1 MNRKDYGWLAG
12 LLALAVLIWLRD
24 RSWLSA
30 PEETVPLFAALPLFF
45 LLGGGRAILVRTA
58 TVPVP
63 TGPMLTGA
71 VLLVAGLA
79 LNITILLALAWTVF
93 FRTWLVSRT
102 APEKLVPL
110 RRLLVLAL
118 LAFPWL
124 SEDLPQLGWWFRLSA
139 AWTAGHLFQLAG
151 FGVTREGTDLVVQG
165 LPVSVTAACAG
176 LKALQA
182 MLVAGTVLAFAQLGD
197 RRGYWVAVLS
207 LPVVAWSANTLRV
220 IVLSTVA
227 LTYGTPAAQGWFHEW
242 GGLFALVAMFA
253 LCWGIFAAV
262 RRWLPK

>member
-1 MNRKDYGWLAG
+1 
-12 LLALAVLIWLRD
+12 
-24 RSWLSA
+24 
-30 PEETVPLFAALPLFF
+30 
-45 LLGGGRAILVRTA
+45 
-58 TVPVP
+58 
-63 TGPMLTGA
+63 
-71 VLLVAGLA
+71 
-79 LNITILLALAWTVF
+79 
-93 FRTWLVSRT
+93 
-102 APEKLVPL
+102 
-110 RRLLVLAL
+110 
-118 LAFPWL
+118 
-124 SEDLPQLGWWFRLSA
+124 
-139 AWTAGHLFQLAG
+139 
-151 FGVTREGTDLVVQG
+151 
-165 LPVSVTAACAG
+165 
-176 LKALQA
+176 

>member
-1 MNRKDYGWLAG
+1 MNRKDYGCLAG
-12 LLALAVLIWLRD
+12 LIALASLIWLRD
-24 RSWLSA
+24 RSWLSS
-30 PEETVPLFAALPLFF
+30 PEESLPLFAALPLFYA
-45 LLGGGRAILVRTA
+45 LGGGRTLFVRTA
-58 TVPVP
+58 TVPVA
-63 TGPMLTGA
+63 TGSLLLGSI
-71 VLLVAGLA
+71 LLVLGLA

-93 FRTWLVSRT
+93 FRTWLAGRT
-102 APEKLVPL
+102 APERLVPL
-110 RRLLVLAL
+110 RRLVVLAL

-139 AWTAGHLFQLAG
+139 AWTAAQLFTVAG
-151 FGVTREGTDLVVQG
+151 FGVTRSGTDLIVQG

-182 MLVAGTVLAFAQLGD
+182 MMVAGTVLAFAQLGD

-207 LPVVAWSANTLRV
+207 LPLVAWSANTLRV
-220 IVLSTVA
+220 MVLSTVA